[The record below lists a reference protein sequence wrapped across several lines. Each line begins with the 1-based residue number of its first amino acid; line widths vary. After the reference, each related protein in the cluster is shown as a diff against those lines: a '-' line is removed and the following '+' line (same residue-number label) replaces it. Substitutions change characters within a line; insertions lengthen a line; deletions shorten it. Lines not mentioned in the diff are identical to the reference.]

1 MTIAAWPSGV
11 PYQIVKGSFR
21 LIAPAR
27 PPKRTD
33 FEDGPK
39 RGRRSSTKNI
49 ATIGFDLALMPDEL
63 TTFMLFERDDLIDGT
78 LPFTMPVRVAG
89 GSYAERTVEFVG
101 QNDDASYTAAGGVG
115 LLTTVSI
122 VLDVEDYVTAPEAP

>member
-1 MTIAAWPSGV
+1 MAIATWPTGV
-11 PYQIVKGSFR
+11 PHQIVKGSFR
-21 LIAPAR
+21 LIAPSR
-27 PPKRTD
+27 PPKRTE

-63 TTFMLFERDDLIDGT
+63 QTFMRFERDDLIDGT

-89 GSYAERTVEFVG
+89 GTYEDRTVNIVG

-122 VLDVEDYVTAPEAP
+122 VLDVEDYIAAAEAP